1 MRKFRFRH
9 TWMIGGSI
17 AVLLLLYFTDP
28 DDGLSTGMLLLSL
41 VVPIIAI
48 LFSHWGRKAFFDY
61 PEADMRLLFAEARK
75 TPTGAG
81 LALIA
86 IAIVIFGLLM
96 LFSKPASAA
105 EPPPAAMKYLPVLS
119 MEQHEFWPDHP
130 YPAVLGGLVEH
141 ESCITLKHPRCW
153 NPSSRLKTSREEG
166 AGFGQIT
173 RAYTATGTIR
183 FDALQEL
190 RDRHPAL
197 REWTW
202 GNVYQRPDL
211 QLRAVVLKSKDDFL
225 IFARVTD
232 PHDALAFA
240 DAAYN
245 GGRGGVQ
252 KERRACGLKD
262 ACDPKQWFGH
272 VETVCLKS
280 KKPLY
285 GGRSACDINRHH
297 VRDVLLVR
305 APKYE
310 KYLI

>member
-1 MRKFRFRH
+1 MRKPRFRH

-17 AVLLLLYFTDP
+17 AVLLLLFFTDP

-75 TPTGAG
+75 SSTGAG

-96 LFSKPASAA
+96 LFSKPVGAA
-105 EPPPAAMKYLPVLS
+105 EPPVAAMKYLPILS
-119 MEQHEFWPDHP
+119 MEKQKFWPDHP
-130 YPAVLGGLVEH
+130 YPAVLGGLIEH
-141 ESCITLKHPRCW
+141 ESCITLRHARCW
-153 NPSSRLKTSREEG
+153 NPSSRLKTQREEG

-173 RAYTATGTIR
+173 RAYTSAGALR
-183 FDALQEL
+183 FDALQEM

-202 GNVYQRPDL
+202 ANVYERPDL
-211 QLRAVVLKSKDDFL
+211 QLRAVVLKSKDDYAA
-225 IFARVTD
+225 FAGLVD
-232 PHDALAFA
+232 AYAALAFA

-245 GGRGGVQ
+245 GGRAGVQ
-252 KERRACGLKD
+252 KERRACGLKKD
-262 ACDPKQWFGH
+262 CDPGHWFGH
-272 VETVCLKS
+272 VELTCLKS
-280 KKPLY
+280 RKALY